1 MPKLVKSIPHQ
12 LGQQEAVSRI
22 KSAVEK
28 EKIAKSNIVSASTDE
43 WISDHEMVFSMTIF
57 GYNIHGDLD
66 VSPSDVKIKLDLPV
80 VAVMVK
86 GMIESQLESEINKLL
101 S

>member
-12 LGQQEAVSRI
+12 LGREEAVARI
-22 KSAVEK
+22 KNAIEK
-28 EKIAKSNIVSASTDE
+28 EKVAKSNIVSASTDT
-43 WISDHEMVFSMTIF
+43 WVSDHEMNFSLTIF
-57 GYNIHGDLD
+57 GYNIHGDLNVGEFD
-66 VSPSDVKIKLDLPV
+66 VQIMLDLPV

-86 GMIESQLESEINKLL
+86 GMIESQLESEIHKLL